1 MSKAKD
7 KYYILKSYIDGNAGG
22 MVDDISDYVTE
33 LEKKAEVFD
42 EMVGAL
48 NELTSIIKIHSEA
61 TKNTFAWAE
70 ADCAKEILDRA
81 KKNPTE
87 ANK

>member
-7 KYYILKSYIDGNAGG
+7 RYYDEFRDLRIDDSSVN
-22 MVDDISDYVTE
+22 SDYITE
-33 LEKKAEVFD
+33 LEKKAEMFD

-70 ADCAKEILDRA
+70 VGCAKEILDRA
-81 KKNPTE
+81 KKIQE
-87 ANK
+87 ADNG